1 MDEKRKQIL
10 SVIVQV
16 IIFIVCL
23 ALVIVGQKN
32 VGPQGTLVMI
42 LGLAGLIGLL
52 YHYNRKFK

>member
-16 IIFIVCL
+16 IIFIICL
-23 ALVIVGQKN
+23 ALVIIGQRN

>member
-23 ALVIVGQKN
+23 VLVIIGQRN

>member
-16 IIFIVCL
+16 IIFIICL
-23 ALVIVGQKN
+23 VLVIIGQRN
-32 VGPQGTLVMI
+32 VGSQGTLVMI

>member
-16 IIFIVCL
+16 IIFIICL
-23 ALVIVGQKN
+23 VLVIIGQQN

>member
-23 ALVIVGQKN
+23 ALVIVGQRN

>member
-16 IIFIVCL
+16 IIFIICL
-23 ALVIVGQKN
+23 VLVIIGQRN